1 MNEQD
6 VFFYTRREAGRLTGE
21 AEAKATDYLDGGGS
35 AAPRSFSSSRA
46 RAASAGPV
54 TAALLLLEPGARR
67 QRGPRHG
74 RGPRGAVGTR
84 VGVEVVV
91 VVVLPRGRAGRRRR
105 GVATVAHA
113 PPPRELHA
121 RKHHSNP

>member
-1 MNEQD
+1 MSLSVKRFSLLGAMNEQD

-54 TAALLLLEPGARR
+54 TAAAPAARWALALGWR
-67 QRGPRHG
+67 
-74 RGPRGAVGTR
+74 
-84 VGVEVVV
+84 
-91 VVVLPRGRAGRRRR
+91 
-105 GVATVAHA
+105 
-113 PPPRELHA
+113 
-121 RKHHSNP
+121 